1 MLAQGLDVTAVAG
14 LVSDATAAPSMHNA
28 QPWRFRYATG
38 SGTFALF
45 ADPGRVM
52 PYADPTTRGLHIGCG
67 AALLNLRVAVAHAGR
82 NPVTALLPDP
92 AVPELL
98 ATVRTGAPPAASP
111 AAPPSAAPGAMAVL
125 YPAIR
130 DRHTSRY
137 PYTGQEIPQ
146 DVRAALHNAA
156 REEGAELAF
165 LREPHLQAVLDLTRD
180 AKGYDLMDADKSAE
194 TERWTRDAH
203 TEAPT
208 DGVPDYAF
216 GPRKAAGGAPTRD
229 FAGRTAHPGRPLAD
243 FEKHPRLALL
253 STAADEPADWL
264 RAGQALER
272 VLLLATLHG
281 LVASFAT
288 QAVERPD
295 LRWLLRDPLTGA
307 GHAQMVLRLGYGPR
321 GPSSPRRP
329 VQEVLTIED

>member
-1 MLAQGLDVTAVAG
+1 MLAQGLDATTVTG
-14 LVSDATAAPSMHNA
+14 LVSDAVAAPSMHNA
-28 QPWRFRYATG
+28 QPWRFRYTKS

-45 ADPGRVM
+45 ADTERVM
-52 PYADPTTRGLHIGCG
+52 PYADPATRGLHIGCG

-82 NPVTALLPDP
+82 EPMTTLLPDP
-92 AVPELL
+92 DAPELL
-98 ATVRTGAPPAASP
+98 ATVQIHAPSTVPPGGPA
-111 AAPPSAAPGAMAVL
+111 GL

-137 PYTGQEIPQ
+137 PFTEQEIPR
-146 DVRAALHNAA
+146 DVRAALCDAA
-156 REEGAELAF
+156 REERAELAF
-165 LREPHLQAVLDLTRD
+165 LRGAHLQAVLDLTRD
-180 AKGYDLMDADKSAE
+180 AEGYDLMDADKGAE
-194 TERWTRDAH
+194 TEHWTRDAR

-216 GPRKAAGGAPTRD
+216 GPRKRGGEAPTRD
-229 FAGRTAHPGRPLAD
+229 FAGMTAHPGRPLAD
-243 FEKHPRLALL
+243 FEKRPQLALL
-253 STAADEPADWL
+253 STPADGPADWL

-295 LRWLLRDPLTGA
+295 LRWLLRDPVSGT

-321 GPSSPRRP
+321 GPRTPRRP
-329 VQEVLTIED
+329 VGEVLTIQD